1 MGYGGKKGYQNDK
14 DLKDWLDKAKKFAK
28 TLPAK

>member
-1 MGYGGKKGYQNDK
+1 MVAKKGYQNDK
-14 DLKDWLDKAKKFAK
+14 DLKDWLDKAKKLAK